1 MTTSR
6 RERSLMVDN
15 RRTVEVRAEIE
26 VEVDGAELAAELH
39 GDRADPAILLIH
51 GAGHCRLNWP
61 DEFVRR
67 LVEGGRC
74 VVRYDARDAGASTT
88 FPVGAPPYA
97 LPDLAEDA
105 AAVIDALG
113 LGCAHVLG
121 MSQGAAV
128 GQLLALDHPDR
139 VATLTLASGTP
150 GVPGQEQSDLP
161 PVSDRLAAFFA
172 QVEQEAQDAQAEQ
185 DAQGGTKPEQDA
197 ASARAAVVESIVEG
211 ERPFAA
217 ASRPFDEDGVRR
229 LAARIVDHARD
240 IAAQSTNPY
249 LIDAGTPWRA
259 RLGAITAPTL
269 VLHGEEDPLFPPEH
283 GRALAAEI
291 PGARFLALPG
301 TGHEIFPEHTWDTVV
316 QALLAHTADRE
327 DPPRP
332 A

>member
-1 MTTSR
+1 
-6 RERSLMVDN
+6 MVDN
-15 RRTVEVRAEIE
+15 RRTAEVR
-26 VEVDGAELAAELH
+26 VEVDGAELAAEVH
-39 GDRADPAILLIH
+39 GDPADPAILLIH

-61 DEFVRR
+61 DGFVRR

-113 LGCAHVLG
+113 LGRAHVLG

-128 GQLLALDHPDR
+128 GQLLALGHPDR
-139 VATLTLASGTP
+139 VATLALASGTP
-150 GVPGQEQSDLP
+150 GIPGQEQPDLP

-172 QVEQEAQDAQAEQ
+172 QVEQDAQDAQDAEDARGGKAEQ
-185 DAQGGTKPEQDA
+185 DAA
-197 ASARAAVVESIVEG
+197 AAREAVVESIVEG

-217 ASRPFDEDGVRR
+217 VSRPFDEDGVRR

-240 IAAQSTNPY
+240 LAAQSTNPY
-249 LIDAGTPWRA
+249 LLDAGTPWRA

-301 TGHEIFPEHTWDTVV
+301 TGHEVFPEHTWDTVV
-316 QALLAHTADRE
+316 PALLAHTANRD

>member
-1 MTTSR
+1 
-6 RERSLMVDN
+6 MVDN
-15 RRTVEVRAEIE
+15 RRTAEAEVR
-26 VEVDGAELAAELH
+26 VEVDGAELAAEVH
-39 GDRADPAILLIH
+39 GDPADPAILLIH

-61 DEFVRR
+61 DGFVRR

-97 LPDLAEDA
+97 LPDLTEDA

-113 LGCAHVLG
+113 LGRAHVLG

-128 GQLLALDHPDR
+128 GQLLALGHPDR
-139 VATLTLASGTP
+139 VATLALASGTP
-150 GVPGQEQSDLP
+150 GIPGQEQPDLP

-172 QVEQEAQDAQAEQ
+172 QVEQDAQDAEDAQDARGGKAEQ
-185 DAQGGTKPEQDA
+185 DAA
-197 ASARAAVVESIVEG
+197 AAREAVVESIVEG

-217 ASRPFDEDGVRR
+217 VSRPFDEDGVRR

-240 IAAQSTNPY
+240 LAAQSTNPY
-249 LIDAGTPWRA
+249 LLDAGTPWRA

-269 VLHGEEDPLFPPEH
+269 VLHGEEDPLFAPEH

-301 TGHEIFPEHTWDTVV
+301 TGHEVFPEHTWDTVV
-316 QALLAHTADRE
+316 PALLAHTANRD

>member
-1 MTTSR
+1 
-6 RERSLMVDN
+6 MVDN
-15 RRTVEVRAEIE
+15 RRTAEAEVR
-26 VEVDGAELAAELH
+26 VEADGAELAAEVH
-39 GDRADPAILLIH
+39 GDPADPAILLIH

-61 DEFVRR
+61 DGFVRR

-113 LGCAHVLG
+113 LGRAHVLG

-128 GQLLALDHPDR
+128 GQLLALGHPDR

-150 GVPGQEQSDLP
+150 GIPGQEQPDLP

-172 QVEQEAQDAQAEQ
+172 QVEQDAQDAEDDQDARGGKAEQ
-185 DAQGGTKPEQDA
+185 DAA
-197 ASARAAVVESIVEG
+197 AAREAVVESIVEG

-217 ASRPFDEDGVRR
+217 VSRPFDEDGVRR

-240 IAAQSTNPY
+240 LAAQSTNPY
-249 LIDAGTPWRA
+249 LLDAGTPWRA

-301 TGHEIFPEHTWDTVV
+301 TGHEVFPEHTWDTVV
-316 QALLAHTADRE
+316 PALLAHTANRD

>member
-1 MTTSR
+1 
-6 RERSLMVDN
+6 MVDN
-15 RRTVEVRAEIE
+15 RRTAE
-26 VEVDGAELAAELH
+26 VEVDGAELAAEVH
-39 GDRADPAILLIH
+39 GDPADPAILLIH

-61 DEFVRR
+61 DGFVRR
-67 LVEGGRC
+67 LVAGGRC

-113 LGCAHVLG
+113 LGRAHVLG

-128 GQLLALDHPDR
+128 GQLLALGHPDR

-150 GVPGQEQSDLP
+150 GIPGQEQPDLP

-172 QVEQEAQDAQAEQ
+172 QVEQDAQVEQVEQ
-185 DAQGGTKPEQDA
+185 DAQGAKAERDA
-197 ASARAAVVESIVEG
+197 AAAREAAVESIVEG

-217 ASRPFDEDGVRR
+217 VSRPFDEDGVRR

-240 IAAQSTNPY
+240 LAAQSTNPY
-249 LIDAGTPWRA
+249 LLDAGTPWRA
-259 RLGAITAPTL
+259 RLGTITAPTL

-283 GRALAAEI
+283 GRGLAAEI

-301 TGHEIFPEHTWDTVV
+301 TGHEVFPEHTWDTVV
-316 QALLAHTADRE
+316 PALLAHTANRDA
-327 DPPRP
+327 PPRP

>member
-1 MTTSR
+1 
-6 RERSLMVDN
+6 MVDN
-15 RRTVEVRAEIE
+15 RRAVEVEVEIKK

-39 GDRADPAILLIH
+39 GDPADPAILLIH

-61 DEFVRR
+61 DGFVRR
-67 LVEGGRC
+67 LVAGGRC

-88 FPVGAPPYA
+88 FPVGAPPYT

-105 AAVIDALG
+105 AALIDSLG
-113 LGCAHVLG
+113 LGRAHVLG
-121 MSQGAAV
+121 MSQGASV

-139 VATLTLASGTP
+139 VVTLTLASGTP
-150 GVPGQEQSDLP
+150 GIPGQEQPDLP
-161 PVSDRLAAFFA
+161 PVSERLAAFFA
-172 QVEQEAQDAQAEQ
+172 QVEQDARVEQ
-185 DAQGGTKPEQDA
+185 P
-197 ASARAAVVESIVEG
+197 ASAREAVVESIVEG

-240 IAAQSTNPY
+240 LAAQSTNPY
-249 LIDAGTPWRA
+249 LLDAGPPWRA

-301 TGHEIFPEHTWDTVV
+301 TGHEVFPEHTWDAVV
-316 QALLAHTADRE
+316 TAVLAHTANRN